1 MLVLQ
6 LVPPQ
11 LFPCLPLKMLLLVV
25 FGALDM
31 LILAVFEV
39 LLQLALQLLLLQLAL
54 KHGAS
59 LMLVQ

>member
-1 MLVLQ
+1 
-6 LVPPQ
+6 
-11 LFPCLPLKMLLLVV
+11 MLLRVV